1 MYCSQCGKQ
10 NTKISRC
17 PRMSRR
23 LAVVL
28 LCIGAWT
35 IVLFATESRSY
46 GDVPTAPAATP
57 KEAMTNLV
65 KGMADGNEAQFIAC
79 FDATDQEAKFL
90 KATFAMMKATTEFN
104 AAAVA
109 AYGEEGAKK
118 LSGSS
123 LSTSPTKDFE
133 KWAETL
139 TIKIEGDKATVTA
152 PNQPQPLKLVRKNG
166 AWLIKANDMAP
177 PPEQV
182 ETALKTMGVM
192 ANVFTKMKA
201 RIGQEGVTVESLD
214 KEMNAEMMKAMFGGA
229 MSMPTTR
236 PTTRPATGSA
246 APRKAMANMAK
257 GLVDGTEA
265 QFLACFDAT
274 DQETKFLK
282 SVFAMMKATRE
293 FNDAAVA
300 AYGEEGAKKLSGSNK
315 SSFPTKDF
323 EKWAETL
330 TIKIEG
336 EKATVTAPDQP
347 KPLELVRKN
356 GAWLIKTSGMA
367 PPPEQAEMATKMM
380 GVMANVL
387 TRMKARIGQEGAT
400 VESLKKEMDA
410 EMMKAMFGGAMPS
423 N

>member
-35 IVLFATESRSY
+35 TVHFATESRSY

-57 KEAMTNLV
+57 KEAMINMV
-65 KGMADGNEAQFIAC
+65 KGLANGTEAQFLAC
-79 FDATDQEAKFL
+79 FDATEQEARFL
-90 KATFAMMKATTEFN
+90 KSVFAIMKASREFN

-118 LSGSS
+118 LSGDKSPF
-123 LSTSPTKDFE
+123 PTKDFD

-139 TIKIEGDKATVTA
+139 TINVDGDKATVTS
-152 PNQPQPLKLVRKNG
+152 PDQPKPLKLVRKNG
-166 AWLIKANDMAP
+166 AWLIKADDIP
-177 PPEQV
+177 QTPEKA

-229 MSMPTTR
+229 MPMPTTR
-236 PTTRPATGSA
+236 PTTRPATGA
-246 APRKAMANMAK
+246 TAPRKAMANMAK

-274 DQETKFLK
+274 DQEAKFLK

-293 FNDAAVA
+293 FNAAAGA
-300 AYGEEGAKKLSGSNK
+300 AYGEESAKKLSGSNK

-380 GVMANVL
+380 GVMADVF
-387 TRMKARIGQEGAT
+387 TKMKARIGQEGVT
-400 VESLKKEMDA
+400 VESLKKEMNA
-410 EMMKAMFGGAMPS
+410 EMTKAMFGGTMPAD
-423 N
+423 